1 MAQFLSPW
9 PSCGS
14 DCYKDSFNYGLSHSC
29 QCVKQAFGML
39 MQSWE
44 IFSFSWWSSVVLACM
59 KLHILCL
66 DRNVDIPNRQ
76 CVNENMMGTF

>member
-1 MAQFLSPW
+1 
-9 PSCGS
+9 
-14 DCYKDSFNYGLSHSC
+14 
-29 QCVKQAFGML
+29 